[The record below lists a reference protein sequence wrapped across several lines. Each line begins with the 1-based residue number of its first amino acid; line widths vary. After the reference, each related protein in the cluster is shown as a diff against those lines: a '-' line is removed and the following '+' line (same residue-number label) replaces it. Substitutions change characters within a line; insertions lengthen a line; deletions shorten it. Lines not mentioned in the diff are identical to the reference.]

1 MSGMS
6 EPLQEFITP
15 RSDMVWA
22 IINWIPSRVTTRTDW
37 TCIGMSTSEIEQNRE
52 ARFSRLYE
60 LAYTDV
66 LRFIQRRAGPD
77 HAEDIVHEAFLAAWR
92 RLDELPIKHDD
103 ARAWLFATARNCL
116 LNNQR
121 GQARQGALAVRIAAR
136 TPIYTDAEAELT
148 HQRIDLTSAW
158 QRLRPEYQE
167 VLAMT
172 IWEDLS
178 SSQAGQVLGIS
189 SAAYRIRLHR
199 ARKSLR
205 HELDASPF
213 PAPLAGSLMTE

>member
-1 MSGMS
+1 MSGFRQQS
-6 EPLQEFITP
+6 VAPLLGMD
-15 RSDMVWA
+15 RVHK
-22 IINWIPSRVTTRTDW
+22 NWIPLGVTTLAGR
-37 TCIGMSTSEIEQNRE
+37 TCIGMSTKKTKQDRE
-52 ARFSRLYE
+52 AEFSRLYE

-77 HAEDIVHEAFLAAWR
+77 HAEDIVHEAFLVAWR
-92 RLDELPIKHDD
+92 RLDDLPSKPGD

-116 LNNQR
+116 LNSQR
-121 GQARQGALAVRIAAR
+121 GQARQGALAVRVAAR
-136 TPIYTDAEAELT
+136 TPTFADAETELS
-148 HQRIDLTSAW
+148 HQRIDLASAW

-167 VLAMT
+167 ILALA

-189 SAAYRIRLHR
+189 SAAYRIRLYR

-205 HELDASPF
+205 HELDDSPF
-213 PAPLAGSLMTE
+213 PAPLADPLMTE

>member
-1 MSGMS
+1 
-6 EPLQEFITP
+6 
-15 RSDMVWA
+15 
-22 IINWIPSRVTTRTDW
+22 
-37 TCIGMSTSEIEQNRE
+37 MSTSEIQQNRE

-66 LRFIQRRAGPD
+66 LRFIQRRAGPE

-92 RLDELPIKHDD
+92 RLDELPAKHDD

-116 LNNQR
+116 LNDRR
-121 GQARQGALAVRIAAR
+121 GQARQGALAVRIATR
-136 TPIYTDAEAELT
+136 TPTITDAEAELT
-148 HQRIDLTSAW
+148 HQRIDLAAAW
-158 QRLRPEYQE
+158 QRLRPEDQE
-167 VLAMT
+167 VLALA
-172 IWEDLS
+172 IWEDLP
-178 SSQAGQVLGIS
+178 SSQAGKILGIS

>member
-1 MSGMS
+1 M
-6 EPLQEFITP
+6 
-15 RSDMVWA
+15 
-22 IINWIPSRVTTRTDW
+22 VTTLAGR
-37 TCIGMSTSEIEQNRE
+37 TCIGMSTPETKQDRE

-77 HAEDIVHEAFLAAWR
+77 HAEDIVHEAFLVAWR
-92 RLDELPIKHDD
+92 RLDDLPAKPGD

-121 GQARQGALAVRIAAR
+121 GQMRQGALAVRVAAQ
-136 TPIYTDAEAELT
+136 TPTFTDAEADLT
-148 HQRIDLTSAW
+148 HQRIDLAAAW
-158 QRLRPEYQE
+158 QRLRPEDQE
-167 VLAMT
+167 VLALA
-172 IWEDLS
+172 IWEDLPS
-178 SSQAGQVLGIS
+178 PQAGQVLGIS

-205 HELDASPF
+205 RELDASPF
-213 PAPLAGSLMTE
+213 PAPLAEPLMTE